1 MLLVVVEKEEEE
13 EEGERRRKKRG
24 GKVGGGCGVGCGEG
38 GGGGACRLQNRMQDK
53 DLTLQFW
60 ISRGK
65 RPIRGV
71 ARGER
76 GGKTASGAE
85 LEGASMMPTSST
97 TLLFYRIILVCFSTK
112 IIVN

>member
-1 MLLVVVEKEEEE
+1 MWWRRRSEEEE
-13 EEGERRRKKRG
+13 IKRKKRG

-38 GGGGACRLQNRMQDK
+38 GGGACRLQNRMQDE

-71 ARGER
+71 ARR
-76 GGKTASGAE
+76 RAGGKSPLALSWKG
-85 LEGASMMPTSST
+85 
-97 TLLFYRIILVCFSTK
+97 RQ
-112 IIVN
+112 